1 VPSRDGQA
9 LRGRARVRAGP
20 VTGAAPEPFTDD
32 ALWARGEIREQAEQ
46 VPGQLD
52 VWDALGEE
60 SGQ

>member
-1 VPSRDGQA
+1 
-9 LRGRARVRAGP
+9 